1 MFPIIPANSAA
12 AVSGNKQGI
21 FGFGNDGSNTAI
33 TNIVSNTGVVADDQA
48 ALTGTAR
55 HGNAGCEY
63 GEDTGIFGFGGG
75 AGYVGMTNLVSNAG
89 VVATDVSAVGTAR
102 TKPGACSFGEYGSN
116 KQGIFFGGSVG
127 SAPWMYLS
135 MTNIV
140 SNAGVVALDVTGVG
154 LARSSAIGCEYG
166 EDTGIIG
173 FGYPYGGPAT
183 GVTNLVS
190 NAGVVASDTAAV
202 VGATGRSQAAGCSYG
217 GDKGIIGFGHDGTGP
232 CDITNLISNGGVV
245 ATDLTGV
252 GTARTSIAATQYG
265 GNKGIFGYGN
275 VEGATG
281 NVSMTNKVSS
291 AGVVADDTTGVG
303 TARSEFGACSF
314 N

>member
-21 FGFGNDGSNTAI
+21 FGFGADNSGNCAI

-48 ALTGTAR
+48 ATTGTAR
-55 HGNAGCEY
+55 HGISATQY
-63 GEDTGIFGFGGG
+63 GEDTAIFGFGVGG
-75 AGYVGMTNLVSNAG
+75 GYTGITNLVSNSG
-89 VVATDVSAVGTAR
+89 VVAIDAAAVGTAR
-102 TKPGACSFGEYGSN
+102 TKPGACSFGEYGGD
-116 KQGIFFGGSVG
+116 KQGIFFGGSIG

-140 SNAGVVALDVTGVG
+140 SNAGVVGLDVTGVG
-154 LARSSAIGCEYG
+154 LARISAIGCEYG

-190 NAGVVASDTAAV
+190 NTGVVASDTAGV

-217 GDKGIIGFGHDGTGP
+217 GDKGIIGFGHDGVGA
-232 CDITNLISNGGVV
+232 CDITNLISNVGVV

-252 GTARTSIAATQYG
+252 GTARRSLAACEYG
-265 GNKGIFGYGN
+265 GDKGIFGFGFD
-275 VEGATG
+275 AASS
-281 NVSMTNKVSS
+281 NVSMTNKVSNG
-291 AGVVADDTTGVG
+291 GVVASDTTGVG
-303 TARSEFGACSF
+303 TDRSEFSACSF

>member
-1 MFPIIPANSAA
+1 
-12 AVSGNKQGI
+12 
-21 FGFGNDGSNTAI
+21 
-33 TNIVSNTGVVADDQA
+33 VVADDQA
-48 ALTGTAR
+48 ALTGTVR
-55 HGNAGCEY
+55 HGVSATQY
-63 GEDTGIFGFGGG
+63 GEDTAIFGFGYGA
-75 AGYVGMTNLVSNAG
+75 AGYAGMTNLVSNAG

-140 SNAGVVALDVTGVG
+140 SNAGVVASDVTGVG
-154 LARSSAIGCEYG
+154 LARISAIGCEYG

-232 CDITNLISNGGVV
+232 CDITNLISNAGVV

-252 GTARTSIAATQYG
+252 GSSRRSLGACEYG
-265 GNKGIFGYGN
+265 GNKGIFGFGYIDG
-275 VEGATG
+275 TG

-291 AGVVADDTTGVG
+291 AGVVASDTTGVG
-303 TARSEFGACSF
+303 TVRAEFSACSF

>member
-75 AGYVGMTNLVSNAG
+75 ATYVGMTNLVSNTG
-89 VVATDVSAVGTAR
+89 VVAIDVAAVGTAR
-102 TKPGACSFGEYGSN
+102 SKPGACKFGGD
-116 KQGIFFGGSVG
+116 KGIFFGGSNG

-135 MTNIV
+135 I
-140 SNAGVVALDVTGVG
+140 
-154 LARSSAIGCEYG
+154 
-166 EDTGIIG
+166 
-173 FGYPYGGPAT
+173 
-183 GVTNLVS
+183 TNLVS
-190 NAGVVASDTAAV
+190 NAGVVASDTTGVVGVTAKEQPAGCEYGEDTGIMAFGYVYGVGGSAISNLVSNTGVMQTDTAAV
-202 VGATGRSQAAGCSYG
+202 VGATARYGMAGCSYG
-217 GDKGIIGFGHDGTGP
+217 GDKGIIGYGKNGGITDV
-232 CDITNLISNGGVV
+232 TNLISNLGVV
-245 ATDLTGV
+245 VSDTTGV

-291 AGVVADDTTGVG
+291 AGVVASDTTGVG
-303 TARSEFGACSF
+303 TARSEFSACSF